1 MTLCWLRINIKKF
14 KSISVYSVTP
24 LTIKRSGQ
32 QNFQDSKSCRQYVIK
47 SGCWQQ
53 HLENSTSC
61 WCKIWEIPDPTSN
74 TCKIQNLNGRFG
86 KFQILW
92 ARFRKYK
99 ILPPKFG
106 KIFKFRL
113 QEWKIQDPDHKM
125 WKISRS
131 FQKITYNLN
140 PWIGFKMLVLALI

>member
-61 WCKIWEIPDPTSN
+61 WRKIWEIPDPTSN

-106 KIFKFRL
+106 KFFLISDCKNGKFKTLITRCG
-113 QEWKIQDPDHKM
+113 
-125 WKISRS
+125 SRS
-131 FQKITYNLN
+131 FQKITLT
-140 PWIGFKMLVLALI
+140 WMLVLALI

>member
-14 KSISVYSVTP
+14 KSISVYSVIP

-106 KIFKFRL
+106 KFFLISDCKNGKFKTLITRCG
-113 QEWKIQDPDHKM
+113 
-125 WKISRS
+125 SRS
-131 FQKITYNLN
+131 FQKITLT
-140 PWIGFKMLVLALI
+140 LIPELDLKCWFLH